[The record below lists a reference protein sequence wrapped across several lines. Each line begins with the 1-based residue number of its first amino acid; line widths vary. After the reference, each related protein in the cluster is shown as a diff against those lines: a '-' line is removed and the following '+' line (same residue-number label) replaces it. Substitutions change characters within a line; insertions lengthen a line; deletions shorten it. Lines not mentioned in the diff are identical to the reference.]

1 MANKNGKT
9 QIKVTAG
16 TLEPTQVRSREP
28 QSIDEVFDK
37 VVAMGEAKVKLEAEL
52 KEFRATLQEA
62 IKPLGGEYIRDGM
75 KAKIVAEV
83 NKPKGKLV
91 PLAKVLTAVPKRYH
105 RLILEDKFVKEQLR
119 MTPVKENNV
128 QVTIRN

>member
-16 TLEPTQVRSREP
+16 TLDSTTVRSREP

-37 VVAMGEAKVKLEAEL
+37 VVSMGEAKVKLEAEL
-52 KEFRATLQEA
+52 KELRATLQEA

-75 KAKIVAEV
+75 KAKIIAEV
-83 NKPKGKLV
+83 NKPKGRLV
-91 PLAKVLTAVPKRYH
+91 SLKEVLKAVPKRYH
-105 RLILEDKFVKEQLR
+105 SLILADKFTREQLR

-128 QVTIRN
+128 KVTIRN